1 MRAYL
6 LTTGV
11 LFGLITLVH
20 LWRIIEE
27 WPHLAREPW
36 FVLLTVASAVLSL
49 WAVRL
54 LRLSKQS

>member
-36 FVLLTVASAVLSL
+36 FVLLTVASVVLSL

-54 LRLSKQS
+54 A